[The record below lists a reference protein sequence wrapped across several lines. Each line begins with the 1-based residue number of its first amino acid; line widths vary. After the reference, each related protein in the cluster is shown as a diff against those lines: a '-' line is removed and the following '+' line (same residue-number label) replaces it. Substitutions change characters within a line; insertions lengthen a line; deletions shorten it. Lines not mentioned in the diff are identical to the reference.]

1 MTGEI
6 PFFSLIKAPDSL
18 KAEWASAI
26 KLVFETGQFIGGP
39 QVKKFEKDW
48 AAAVGLK
55 HAIGVGNGLDG
66 LVVAL
71 RALGVGPGDT
81 VAVPAHTF
89 IATWNAVKLVNA
101 TPIGIDVDEL
111 GLMDLGILESLDIEI
126 KCVIPV
132 HMHGAMVDMQRVSA
146 WAKTNKVLIVE
157 DASQAH
163 LANCGEF
170 KAGQVADVGVFS
182 LYPTK
187 NLGALGDAGVVVT
200 DNDELALTM
209 RSYTN
214 YGASTNDKYLH
225 EAFGVNSRL
234 DSMQAAVLN
243 VNLNY
248 LNQWNTRR
256 RSIAQQYIE
265 NLEETSRLK
274 ILNKQPNSSVWHH
287 FPIISNERDELMH
300 YLKSNGITG
309 EIHYPRTAAEEYF
322 EITGDSRIDFPRAQD
337 LARRIMSLPIS
348 PWHTDDEIQQVC
360 GVVNQFSSG
369 K

>member
-1 MTGEI
+1 MTVEV

-18 KAEWASAI
+18 KAEWASAV
-26 KLVFETGQFIGGP
+26 KLVIESGQFIGGP
-39 QVKKFEKDW
+39 QVRKFEENW
-48 AAAVGLK
+48 AASVGVK

-71 RALGVGPGDT
+71 RALGVGAGDT

-89 IATWNAVKLVNA
+89 IATWNAVKLVDA
-101 TPIGIDVDEL
+101 TPVGIDVDEL
-111 GLMDLGILESLDIEI
+111 GLMDLDILESLDVEI

-132 HMHGAMVDMQRVSA
+132 HMHGAMVDMKRLSA
-146 WAKTNKVLIVE
+146 WAKNNKVLIVE

-163 LANCGEF
+163 LANSGDL
-170 KAGQVADVGVFS
+170 KAGQVADIGVFS

-200 DNDELALTM
+200 DNHELALKV

-214 YGASTNDKYLH
+214 YGASTKDKYHH

-234 DSMQAAVLN
+234 DSIQAAVLN

-248 LNQWNTRR
+248 LNEWNNRR

-265 NLEETSRLK
+265 NLEEGSKLK
-274 ILNKQPNSSVWHH
+274 ILNNQPNSSVWHH
-287 FPIISNERDELMH
+287 FPIISNERDELMRS
-300 YLKSNGITG
+300 LKSNGITG
-309 EIHYPRTAAEEYF
+309 EIHYPRTAAAEYF

-337 LARRIMSLPIS
+337 LAKNIISLPIS
-348 PWHTDDEIQQVC
+348 PWHTQNEIQQVC
-360 GVVNQFSSG
+360 DVVNQFGSG

>member
-1 MTGEI
+1 MAIEI
-6 PFFSLIKAPDSL
+6 PFFSLSKAPEEL
-18 KAEWASAI
+18 KAEWVSAI
-26 KLVFETGQFIGGP
+26 KSVIDNGQFIGGP
-39 QVKKFEKDW
+39 QVKKFEENW
-48 AAAVGLK
+48 AAAVGVK

-66 LVVAL
+66 LVVSL
-71 RALGVGPGDT
+71 RALGVGPGDN

-89 IATWNAVKLVNA
+89 IATWNAVKLVDA
-101 TPIGIDVDEL
+101 TPIGIDIDEL
-111 GLMDLGILESLDIEI
+111 GLMNLDILESLDIEI

-132 HMHGAMVDMQRVSA
+132 HMHGAMVDMKRLSV
-146 WAKTNKVLIVE
+146 WAKTKKVRIVE

-163 LANCGEF
+163 LASSGELI
-170 KAGQVADVGVFS
+170 AGQVADMGVFS

-187 NLGALGDAGVVVT
+187 NLGGLGDAGVVVT
-200 DNDELALTM
+200 NNDELALKVRT
-209 RSYTN
+209 YTN

-243 VNLNY
+243 VNLKY
-248 LNQWNTRR
+248 LNQWNNRR
-256 RSIAQQYIE
+256 RAIAQLYIE

-360 GVVNQFSSG
+360 VVVNQFSSG

>member
-1 MTGEI
+1 MNSDV
-6 PFFSLIKAPDSL
+6 PFFSLVKAPDSM
-18 KAEWASAI
+18 KAEWTSAV
-26 KLVFETGQFIGGP
+26 KLVIESGQFIGGP
-39 QVKKFEKDW
+39 HVREFEEKW
-48 AAAVGLK
+48 AASVGVK

-111 GLMDLGILESLDIEI
+111 GLMNLDILESLDIEV

-132 HMHGAMVDMQRVSA
+132 HMHGAMVDMKRLSA

-163 LANCGEF
+163 LAKSGEF
-170 KAGQVADVGVFS
+170 KAGQVADMGVFS

-200 DNDELALTM
+200 DSDELALTV

-214 YGASTNDKYLH
+214 YGASTNDKYFH

-234 DSMQAAVLN
+234 DSIQAAVLN

-248 LNQWNTRR
+248 LNQWNNRR
-256 RSIAQQYIE
+256 RAIAQLYIE
-265 NLEETSRLK
+265 KLEENSRVK
-274 ILNKQPNSSVWHH
+274 ILNKQPDSSVWHH
-287 FPIISNERDELMH
+287 FPITSNVRNEMML

-322 EITGDSRIDFPRAQD
+322 EITGHSPIDFPRAQN
-337 LARRIMSLPIS
+337 LAKSIISLPIS

-369 K
+369 N